1 MLSEIKKIVK
11 HGLACAQRYGASAGL
26 RLMARLELAH
36 RAKGLSSVEIPG
48 LKNPT
53 WLRPR
58 TSDVETLIQV
68 FVLAEYDVFGTRQ
81 YAWLSNRYEE
91 IVSGGG
97 RPLIID
103 CGANIG
109 LSAIWF
115 SSRYPKAE
123 IVAVEPDDGN
133 LAVMRRNLAHY
144 PNVRIVQ
151 GGVWDAS
158 CRLSVINPDAQP
170 WAYITERG
178 ESGGIAAYTID
189 ELSEGRPIFIAKI
202 DIEGSE
208 QALFRSND
216 AWIGRTDM
224 VVIELHDWRFP
235 GRRTSA
241 NFFKRI
247 AREDFEFLSTP
258 QNLFFFLYRERSI
271 RPVAAALLKA

>member
-26 RLMARLELAH
+26 HLMARLELAH
-36 RAKGLSSVEIPG
+36 HAKGLSSVEIPG
-48 LKNPT
+48 LKNPI

-58 TSDVETLIQV
+58 TSDAETLIQV
-68 FVLAEYDVFGTRQ
+68 FALAEYDVFGTRQ

-123 IVAVEPDDGN
+123 IVAVEPHDGN
-133 LAVMRRNLAHY
+133 LAIMRRNLAHY

-170 WAYITERG
+170 WAYITEQG
-178 ESGGIAAYTID
+178 ESGGIAAYTVD
-189 ELSEGRPIFIAKI
+189 ELSEERPIFMRRSTSKDRNKPYSAQTTRGLAERIWSSSNFMI
-202 DIEGSE
+202 GSSPDAE
-208 QALFRSND
+208 QAPTFSSGSP
-216 AWIGRTDM
+216 GRTLNSS
-224 VVIELHDWRFP
+224 VLPKTCSFSCIGSAVSARWRP
-235 GRRTSA
+235 
-241 NFFKRI
+241 
-247 AREDFEFLSTP
+247 P
-258 QNLFFFLYRERSI
+258 C
-271 RPVAAALLKA
+271 

>member
-1 MLSEIKKIVK
+1 M
-11 HGLACAQRYGASAGL
+11 QRK
-26 RLMARLELAH
+26 MARSDPRASVRVTEVQVAGQHLASVCMRAGKTRTVMPVWDSSGEYRFRCRAPNRGPL

-48 LKNPT
+48 LKNPI

-68 FVLAEYDVFGTRQ
+68 FALAEYDVFGTRQ

-115 SSRYPKAE
+115 LSRYPKAE

-133 LAVMRRNLAHY
+133 LAIMRRNLAHY

-151 GGVWDAS
+151 GA
-158 CRLSVINPDAQP
+158 P
-170 WAYITERG
+170 
-178 ESGGIAAYTID
+178 
-189 ELSEGRPIFIAKI
+189 
-202 DIEGSE
+202 
-208 QALFRSND
+208 
-216 AWIGRTDM
+216 GRTLNSS
-224 VVIELHDWRFP
+224 VLPKTCSFSCIGSAVSARWRP
-235 GRRTSA
+235 
-241 NFFKRI
+241 
-247 AREDFEFLSTP
+247 P
-258 QNLFFFLYRERSI
+258 C
-271 RPVAAALLKA
+271 